1 MKAKHLGII
10 LAAVAALALIGIIFC
25 DAKHHFFTF
34 ITLGGLAYA
43 LLTEKDEETEKE
55 NKSIN

>member
-34 ITLGGLAYA
+34 LTLGGLAYA
-43 LLTEKDEETEKE
+43 LLTEKDEDAEKE
-55 NKSIN
+55 NQSIK